1 MSDTDEPE
9 ADRLEATVAWS
20 DLLAEA
26 TARFERAGLES
37 PQIDARRIVEE
48 ATGSEP
54 REFHAV
60 LATLATVRG
69 VAAFDRMVARREA
82 GEPLQYVVGRWAFR
96 RLDLMVDHRVLIP
109 RPETEVVA
117 GLAIDEVAARSG
129 AGREVVVADLGT
141 GSGAIAFSIASECAA
156 ARVLAT
162 DRSAD
167 ALAVARANLAGLGRA
182 AGRVSLHEGSWFAA
196 LPASV
201 RGAVDVL
208 VSNPP
213 YIADDETL
221 PAVVGDWEPPGALRA
236 GAAGDEDLRTILA
249 GADEW
254 VAPGGAVVLEM
265 APAQTAPI
273 AEHFQAAGWQASI
286 HGDLAGRDRAV
297 VARKR
302 G

>member
-1 MSDTDEPE
+1 VSDDDPE
-9 ADRLEATVAWS
+9 VADLEGTVTWS
-20 DLLAEA
+20 ELLAEA

-37 PQIDARRIVEE
+37 PAIDARRIVEE
-48 ATGSEP
+48 VTGSEP
-54 REFHAV
+54 SEFHRV
-60 LATLATVRG
+60 LDTPATVRG
-69 VAAFDRMVARREA
+69 VASFDRLVARREN
-82 GEPLQYVVGRWAFR
+82 GEPLQYVVGRWGFR
-96 RLDLMVDHRVLIP
+96 HLDLMVDRRVLIP

-117 GLAIDEVAARSG
+117 GLAIEEVVARSG

-141 GSGAIAFSIASECAA
+141 GSGALGFAIATECAA

-162 DRSAD
+162 DRSPD

-182 AGRVSLHEGSWFAA
+182 AGRVSLHEGSWFDA
-196 LPASV
+196 LPTSV
-201 RGAVDVL
+201 RGAIDVL

-213 YIADDETL
+213 YIGDDEEL
-221 PAVVGDWEPPGALRA
+221 PAVVAEWEPPEALRA
-236 GAAGDEDLRTILA
+236 GPVGDEDLQTILH

-265 APAQTAPI
+265 APDQTAVI
-273 AEHFQAAGWQASI
+273 ADRFRAAGWQSSI

>member
-1 MSDTDEPE
+1 MSDSDPE
-9 ADRLEATVAWS
+9 VADLEGTVTWS
-20 DLLAEA
+20 ELLAEA

-37 PQIDARRIVEE
+37 PAIDARRIVEE
-48 ATGSEP
+48 VTGSEP
-54 REFHAV
+54 SEFHRV
-60 LATLATVRG
+60 LDTPATVRG
-69 VAAFDRMVARREA
+69 VASFDRLVARREN
-82 GEPLQYVVGRWAFR
+82 GEPLQYVVGRWGFR
-96 RLDLMVDHRVLIP
+96 HLDLMVDRRVLIP

-117 GLAIDEVAARSG
+117 GLAIEEVVARSG

-141 GSGAIAFSIASECAA
+141 GSGALGFAIATECAA

-162 DRSAD
+162 DRSPD

-182 AGRVSLHEGSWFAA
+182 AGRVSLHEGSWFDA
-196 LPASV
+196 LPMSV
-201 RGAVDVL
+201 RGAIDVL

-213 YIADDETL
+213 YI
-221 PAVVGDWEPPGALRA
+221 
-236 GAAGDEDLRTILA
+236 GDEDLQTILH

-265 APAQTAPI
+265 APDQTAVI
-273 AEHFQAAGWQASI
+273 ADRFRAAGWQSSI

-302 G
+302 D